1 MKLKVYFFS
10 FIVLGILSLQAQ
22 IKVIQK
28 PEESI
33 WGENPFLDA
42 SGYTDF
48 ENNVGKGIYFPETD
62 LTTWEFKL
70 NNVNPGNFSTY
81 FNGLLVFNKG
91 TGQTISDPQ
100 KGGKQVNVVPGFYY
114 FYNPKGVQN
123 QSVAEGSWL
132 PISTVANG
140 VPGAGG
146 NPGGGVTPPGG
157 GGTPSNPNLSVA
169 VEPAGF

>member
-10 FIVLGILSLQAQ
+10 LIVLGILSLQAQ

-70 NNVNPGNFSTY
+70 DNVNP
-81 FNGLLVFNKG
+81 
-91 TGQTISDPQ
+91 
-100 KGGKQVNVVPGFYY
+100 
-114 FYNPKGVQN
+114 
-123 QSVAEGSWL
+123 
-132 PISTVANG
+132 
-140 VPGAGG
+140 
-146 NPGGGVTPPGG
+146 
-157 GGTPSNPNLSVA
+157 
-169 VEPAGF
+169 